1 MVSLKS
7 GHFMSGSEEV
17 VSPFCFSINSSTL
30 ILNTNS
36 IEKEDTKDILGG
48 NRLAGFGEIAS

>member
-1 MVSLKS
+1 
-7 GHFMSGSEEV
+7 MSGSEEV

-30 ILNTNS
+30 ILITNS

-48 NRLAGFGEIAS
+48 NWLTGFGEIAS